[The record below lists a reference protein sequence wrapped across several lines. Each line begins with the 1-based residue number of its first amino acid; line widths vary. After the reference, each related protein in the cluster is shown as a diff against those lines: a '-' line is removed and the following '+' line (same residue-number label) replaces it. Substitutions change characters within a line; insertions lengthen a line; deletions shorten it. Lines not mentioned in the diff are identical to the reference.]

1 MRHGRR
7 RAHWLIIALTAIAV
21 NILVLLS
28 ISMSL
33 DTPANAPDA
42 PGLVKGQ
49 SSDIGPDLTDEP
61 TEFHEGVEGPVP
73 EEEGKG

>member
-7 RAHWLIIALTAIAV
+7 KAHWLIIALTAIAV

-28 ISMSL
+28 ILMSL
-33 DTPANAPDA
+33 DTPANAPEA

-49 SSDIGPDLTDEP
+49 SSDITPDPTTEP
-61 TEFHEGVEGPVP
+61 TEVHEDVEGPVP
-73 EEEGKG
+73 EDEGKG